1 MKVSIPDLEKKA
13 RALRREIIQTIYKAG
28 SGHPGGSLSS
38 IDLLL
43 ALYTT
48 QLKVDPKNPRN
59 PNRDRFILSKGHCSP
74 AMYVILS
81 EKGFFPKKELDG
93 FRKINR
99 LLQGHVDEKVPGVD
113 FSAGSL
119 AQGLS
124 FGNGIALAAK
134 LDRKDFRVYVML
146 GDGECE
152 EGQVWEAAMTAAYYK
167 LDNVTVI
174 LDKNLIQNDNFVKK
188 TMDID
193 PIIDKWKAFGWETFE
208 IDGHNFKDI
217 LAALDKARNV
227 KGKPKII
234 VAHTIKG
241 KGVSFMENNP
251 EFHGKAPNEEEMK
264 KALEELKD

>member
-1 MKVSIPDLEKKA
+1 MKVNIHDLEKKA
-13 RALRREIIQTIYKAG
+13 RELRREIVQTVYTAG

-38 IDLLL
+38 IDILL
-43 ALYTT
+43 ALYST
-48 QLKVDPKNPRN
+48 KMRVNPKKPHDPD
-59 PNRDRFILSKGHCSP
+59 RDRFILSKGHCSP
-74 AMYVILS
+74 AMYVILA

-124 FGNGIALAAK
+124 FGNGIAMAARMDK
-134 LDRKDFRVYVML
+134 KDFRIYVMI
-146 GDGECE
+146 GDGECQ
-152 EGQVWEAAMTAAYYK
+152 EGQVWEAAMTAAHYS

-174 LDKNLIQNDNFVKK
+174 LDKNLIQNDYFVKQ
-188 TMDID
+188 TMNID
-193 PIIDKWKAFGWETFE
+193 PIIDKWKAFGWKAFE
-208 IDGHNFKDI
+208 IDGHNFKEI
-217 LAALDKARNV
+217 INALDEAEKV
-227 KGKPKII
+227 KGNPKII

-251 EFHGKAPNEEEMK
+251 EFHGKAPNSEELK